1 MLVTELQNQDPTQ
14 PMSNTDL
21 MNQVSQIQS
30 IESNQQLTSTLQ
42 SVALGQSIASAGS
55 LIGATVT
62 GTGRNSKQV
71 TGTVNSVSISNGSAT
86 LNVGSS
92 TITLSNV
99 TQIAPAGSSA
109 PAARAGERCREC
121 ISSVHQSIENEM
133 NSIHRAQQRTTK
145 PQSLR

>member
-1 MLVTELQNQDPTQ
+1 MSTAVTNPTSVGGAAAATSSSAGTSSLQSLTVNDFTQMLVTELQNQDPTQ

-62 GTGRNSKQV
+62 GTNANGQSV
-71 TGTVNSVSISNGSAT
+71 TGTVNSASISNGAAI

-92 TITLSNV
+92 TIPLNNV
-99 TQIAPAGSSA
+99 TQISPAGSS
-109 PAARAGERCREC
+109 G
-121 ISSVHQSIENEM
+121 
-133 NSIHRAQQRTTK
+133 
-145 PQSLR
+145 

>member
-1 MLVTELQNQDPTQ
+1 MATTPVTSTGSAATTSSTSTGADRLQSISVEDFTQMLVTELRNQDPTQ

-62 GTGRNSKQV
+62 GTNANGQSV
-71 TGTVNSVSISNGSAT
+71 TGTVNSASISNGAAI

-92 TITLSNV
+92 TIPLNNV
-99 TQIAPAGSSA
+99 TQISPAGSS
-109 PAARAGERCREC
+109 G
-121 ISSVHQSIENEM
+121 
-133 NSIHRAQQRTTK
+133 
-145 PQSLR
+145 